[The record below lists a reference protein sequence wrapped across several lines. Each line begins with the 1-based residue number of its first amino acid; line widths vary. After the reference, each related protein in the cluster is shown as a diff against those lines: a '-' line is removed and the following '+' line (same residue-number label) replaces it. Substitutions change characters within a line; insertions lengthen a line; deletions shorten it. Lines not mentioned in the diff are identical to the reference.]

1 MNKIRVIDLLNK
13 IANGEEVP
21 KKIRIT
27 DINDRITIHYNF
39 FYDEDDQEYKDD
51 ELFPLG
57 ARLILDRVLNKKVE
71 ILDKIEEKKIP
82 KKHINDYGDLIILG
96 QQDNWLEP
104 TIETDQKINA
114 QLNPYVFE
122 AINENFKDI
131 KNKINELIDY
141 LESKGE

>member
-1 MNKIRVIDLLNK
+1 MKIIDLLNK

-27 DINDRITIHYNF
+27 DIDDRITRHYNF

-71 ILDKIEEKKIP
+71 ILDNKKVEILDDEEKGLPEKI
-82 KKHINDYGDLIILG
+82 KIHEKSITVKGTTFFRDKD
-96 QQDNWLEP
+96 
-104 TIETDQKINA
+104 IEIFQKLSM
-114 QLNPYVFE
+114 Q
-122 AINENFKDI
+122 INEI
-131 KNKINELIDY
+131 IDY
-141 LESKGE
+141 LENQRKVGMRMNDYNRNDEQ